1 MINITSLA
9 TEIMQQAVETIAQG
23 PNVYLVASVGLAAIA
38 CFTTYV
44 YNQRYNRQL
53 NLSARGLANIDLS
66 QNTQLREINLSR
78 NRLADINLRQNT
90 QLREINLSWNRLAAI
105 DLRQNTHLQQLLLW
119 NNQLAAIDL
128 SQNTHLQRLLLR
140 DNRLADIDLSQNTQL
155 RELYLCNNQLAAI
168 DLSQNTQLRYVD
180 FSNNRLTVL
189 HDSIFSLS
197 RECRVIAQLNLFT
210 AEYIAE
216 FQERLRLHR
225 LAHPDQGPTVLF
237 SIHDDVA
244 LPDQPVSLETQL
256 ALWSQEFETAFPK
269 EEHPELWISR
279 QEAGANLQEHFEGLH
294 SLDSGTKMMV
304 ANYLRRLRDIKD
316 YKNGDVGKQNTI
328 LRVEQMLQLANK
340 NPAFRQEL
348 LKLLQQ
354 SLVSCGDRVQLYFDE
369 IEIAWQFHHKE
380 LSPETFRDLTIR
392 AERCRQ
398 LQLHA
403 EKKAEELGLGD
414 EIETILYYRIHL
426 KNDLHLPISTLNMLY
441 PGASGVSEE
450 MINMARAEISA
461 LSDETLLAT
470 SPRWQERMKQFHA
483 HQVEEITNHY
493 GELLNDLEDYLAL
506 EPREDKDLYLKQKP
520 DLARLIDKAMSLNIS
535 IEYSA
540 MADFIDKERQK
551 AIGEL
556 ESL

>member
-1 MINITSLA
+1 MINITTLA
-9 TEIMQQAVETIAQG
+9 TEIVQQAVETIAQG

-53 NLSARGLANIDLS
+53 NLSSRGLTHIDLS
-66 QNTQLREINLSR
+66 QNTQL
-78 NRLADINLRQNT
+78 
-90 QLREINLSWNRLAAI
+90 
-105 DLRQNTHLQQLLLW
+105 HHLLLS
-119 NNQLAAIDL
+119 NN
-128 SQNTHLQRLLLR
+128 RF
-140 DNRLADIDLSQNTQL
+140 
-155 RELYLCNNQLAAI
+155 AAI
-168 DLSQNTQLRYVD
+168 DLSQNTQLLFLHLSNNQLAALDLSQNTQLQYVYLSGNELAASPD
-180 FSNNRLTVL
+180 VSQNTQLRGLYLSNNRLTML

-197 RECRVIAQLNLFT
+197 RECRVIAQFNLFT

-244 LPDQPVSLETQL
+244 LPAQPVSLETQL